1 MTYPITALEAYLAQH
16 HLVGPTADY
25 IIRASAGLARD
36 IGTGGFA
43 SVVTEYQ
50 SRKMGVT
57 VNTESR
63 TGECAYAIHLDF
75 DPAVEAFFEQPPAI
89 DCYRKTKA
97 GHTRLTNYFPDFL
110 VLGRSGPFVV
120 QVKDE
125 KTLQSK
131 VASSSDWVRDA
142 EGRYHDLAA
151 DRAFALLGLPHV
163 VISTSE
169 LNQQRVTN
177 ILLLLQSLQ
186 HGSANEA
193 IEAAARKHLATHPVT
208 TLSALAAAAGTIDL
222 TPLIRMVAT
231 HSLFTDLSAFALTQ
245 PDACFISKSP
255 SLLREDVIDAFDHL
269 RRVDGRDGE
278 TGADRD
284 RLPLSKHLARG
295 VNILE
300 KLDNGAHGRSARRW
314 RARIR
319 AGEAN
324 GINSLLAVT
333 PHHHLSGNR
342 KPKRPDVVLA
352 WAENVIRTEWGSDE
366 KPTPSAL
373 WRSYKT
379 KAEQWHPD
387 YKHLSRPTF
396 MKLLNEL
403 KPFLANERG
412 GRRAANAA
420 ASPSDVD
427 DRAMKPTRPF
437 ELASCDHYLCDIHC
451 VVLDAN
457 GMNYAMQS
465 WLTVLRDVCTK
476 SILAFW
482 LSLRP
487 PSRRSCA
494 LIIRQCLR
502 NHGRLP
508 ETIIVDRGADFRSN
522 YFSALMAH
530 CSVHLMLRPA
540 GHPRFG
546 SEAER
551 FFGEFK
557 DLWLSLRPGNRVSV
571 QELRAVSGSHHPKK
585 LASLSLLDLW
595 EDLSTFNHWLDHA
608 TAPSSMKSPH
618 VLMQEGLALF
628 SCSGKRIAYDDSFL
642 IASAVDEGR
651 YKLDP
656 SRGLHI
662 DAFHFWHPSLAGC
675 RRPSIDVRRDPQ
687 DPYRVYALVED
698 QWVTC
703 RASAS
708 PVYDQMAPLKQT
720 VEGVVMLDG
729 ARLREIVRDDAD
741 RNLMAALQRRN
752 AAPALPFLEHN
763 APPAAPGSNDG
774 AQVETDYFAEVAKRN
789 IEPAKATSW

>member
-1 MTYPITALEAYLAQH
+1 MAFPFTALEAYLARH
-16 HLVGPTADY
+16 HLVGHTADY
-25 IIRASAGLARD
+25 IVRASAGLARD
-36 IGTGGFA
+36 IGTSGFA

-75 DPAVEAFFEQPPAI
+75 DPAVEAFYEQPPAI
-89 DCYRKTKA
+89 DCRRQTKA
-97 GHTRLTNYFPDFL
+97 GHTRLMSYFPDFL

-120 QVKDE
+120 QIKDE

-151 DRAFALLGLPHV
+151 DRAFAPLGLPHV

-169 LNQQRVTN
+169 LDQQRVSN
-177 ILLLLQSLQ
+177 ILLLLQSLEDK
-186 HGSANEA
+186 SEYEA
-193 IEAAARKHLATHPVT
+193 IEAAARKHLAKHPVT
-208 TLSALAAAAGTIDL
+208 KLSALAAAARTIDL
-222 TPLIRMVAT
+222 TPLIRMVAR
-231 HSLFTDLSAFALTQ
+231 HSLFTDLSAFSLTQ
-245 PDACFISKSP
+245 PDACFISNSP
-255 SLLREDVIDAFDHL
+255 SLLREDVFDAFNHL
-269 RRVDGRDGE
+269 RRIDGRDGE
-278 TGADRD
+278 VSADRD
-284 RLPLSKHLARG
+284 LLPLSKHLAHG
-295 VNILE
+295 VTILE
-300 KLDNGAHGRSARRW
+300 QIENGAHGRSARRW

-319 AGEAN
+319 SGEAN

-333 PHHHLSGNR
+333 PNYHRSGNR
-342 KPKRPDVVLA
+342 KPKRPEVVLA
-352 WAENVIRTEWGSDE
+352 WAENVIRTEWGSE
-366 KPTPSAL
+366 KTPTPSAV
-373 WRSYKT
+373 WRLYKT
-379 KAEQWHPD
+379 QAEQWHPD

-396 MKLLNEL
+396 MVLLNEL
-403 KPFLANERG
+403 KPLLANKRG

-437 ELASCDHYLCDIHC
+437 ELASCDHYLCDLHC

-457 GMNYAMQS
+457 GMNYGMQP
-465 WLTVLRDVCTK
+465 WLTVLRDVYTK

-502 NHGRLP
+502 SHGRLP

-530 CSVHLMLRPA
+530 CNVHLMLRPA

-551 FFGEFK
+551 FFGQFK
-557 DLWLSLRPGNRVSV
+557 ELWLAHRPGNRVSV
-571 QELRAVSGSHHPKK
+571 KELRAVSGSHHPKK

-595 EDLSTFNHWLDHA
+595 EDLSTFNNWLDHT
-608 TAPSSMKSPH
+608 TAPSSMKSPNL
-618 VLMQEGLALF
+618 LMQEGLALF

-656 SRGLHI
+656 SKGLHI

-675 RRPSIDVRRDPQ
+675 RRTSIDVRRDPQ
-687 DPYRVYALVED
+687 DPYRVYALVD
-698 QWVTC
+698 DKWVTC
-703 RASAS
+703 RASHS
-708 PVYDQMAPLKQT
+708 PAYDKMAPLKQAA
-720 VEGVVMLDG
+720 EGVAMLDG
-729 ARLREIVRDDAD
+729 ARLREIVRNDAD
-741 RNLMAALQRRN
+741 RNLIAALQRRETAPDLHLTEN
-752 AAPALPFLEHN
+752 ATGSGTPQS
-763 APPAAPGSNDG
+763 AAGRHD
-774 AQVETDYFAEVAKRN
+774 ETDYFAEMAKQN
-789 IEPAKATSW
+789 IDPARATSW